1 MDGYREQEKTLDR
14 RAAQVCQ
21 AIFENNRN
29 RKSRPKPYRVE
40 DFMPRYAKEKTPA
53 QTPEQMLAV
62 LKTMFGSREKVGG
75 DNGN

>member
-1 MDGYREQEKTLDR
+1 
-14 RAAQVCQ
+14 
-21 AIFENNRN
+21 
-29 RKSRPKPYRVE
+29 
-40 DFMPRYAKEKTPA
+40 MPRYAKDKTPA